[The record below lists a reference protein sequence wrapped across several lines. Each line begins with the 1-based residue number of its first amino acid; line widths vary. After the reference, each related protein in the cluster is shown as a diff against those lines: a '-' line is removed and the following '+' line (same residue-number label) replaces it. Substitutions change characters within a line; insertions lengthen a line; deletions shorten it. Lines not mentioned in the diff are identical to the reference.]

1 MENNTALKNILNE
14 LERIGKKINGLQ
26 SSGNKIS
33 EKGLALVESQLK
45 NVSSTLEILEE
56 VVVNNAMPAGRQESV
71 AVAEETIPVD
81 VKEVVAMSLENT
93 APEIVEVVKQTEPAP
108 VADKKTKTKTPEN
121 PDNSLVGKMK
131 RKPIKDL
138 RTAIGINEKFAFI
151 KLFGGD
157 ATAWGNALQKLNS
170 FSSYWEAEAMLSE
183 FNQKYKWKEEDET
196 LQSLMDLVER
206 RYM

>member
-1 MENNTALKNILNE
+1 MENNAVLNNILNE
-14 LERIGKKINGLQ
+14 LNGIGKKINDLKSQ
-26 SSGNKIS
+26 GNKIS
-33 EKGLALVESQLK
+33 GKGLALVEAQLK

-56 VVVNNAMPAGRQESV
+56 VVVNNESV

-93 APEIVEVVKQTEPAP
+93 VPEIIEVVKQPESVP
-108 VADKKTKTKTPEN
+108 VAEKKAKPLKEQN
-121 PDNSLVGKMK
+121 PDNSLVAKMK

-157 ATAWGNALQKLNS
+157 ATAWTNALQKLNS

>member
-1 MENNTALKNILNE
+1 MENNVVLKNILNE
-14 LERIGKKINGLQ
+14 LERIGRKVNALQ
-26 SSGNKIS
+26 SQENKIS
-33 EKGLALVESQLK
+33 GKALALVEAQLK

-56 VVVNNAMPAGRQESV
+56 IAVNYESV

-81 VKEVVAMSLENT
+81 VKEVVAISLENT
-93 APEIVEVVKQTEPAP
+93 APEIAEVVKQPEPATVAEKKAKP
-108 VADKKTKTKTPEN
+108 VKEQN
-121 PDNSLVGKMK
+121 PDNSLVAKMK

-157 ATAWGNALQKLNS
+157 ATVWTNALQKLNS